1 MELVQAGDLPAIS
14 SETSACASGFDT
26 ASSFGAAA
34 TIRSAWRDSSR
45 ESSADGTRSPVI
57 RPRTPPTSENE
68 YIAAAAAIRANALMP
83 KKASSNRP
91 RTPIRRNI

>member
-1 MELVQAGDLPAIS
+1 M
-14 SETSACASGFDT
+14 DT

-45 ESSADGTRSPVI
+45 ELSAAGTRSSVI

-68 YIAAAAAIRANALMP
+68 YIAAAAAISANALMP
-83 KKASSNRP
+83 RKADSNRP
-91 RTPIRRNI
+91 RTPIRRHIGPT